1 MSEEITEFTASVAS
15 AIKALIKANW
25 DGKSA
30 PTAAMVH
37 VATELVY
44 ADNLP
49 EANKAHTFLCNIA
62 EYNGMVNAEK
72 LIKLMIDSPSWT
84 ENEFGWMQW
93 NPAECAIVSMKC
105 SGSKSV
111 LEVMLAKYG
120 FDKSNGWWQ
129 KDDVSPEV
137 WKNLAVVAFGNAQQ
151 VKVFVSGDDAR
162 CSLLNGVYG
171 DVVPQRNPG
180 ESWQVLKTVQEHLEN
195 AKRIKRGYSG
205 TRLHKVLVGEGIPE
219 CVLPLVK

>member
-44 ADNLP
+44 ADSMP

-72 LIKLMIDSPSWT
+72 MIRLMIGSPSMEVT
-84 ENEFGWMQW
+84 EFGWMQMTTEW
-93 NPAECAIVSMKC
+93 AEIVSVKC
-105 SGSKSV
+105 ASSLSILETV
-111 LEVMLAKYG
+111 LTKYG

-129 KDDVSPEV
+129 KDNVSPEV
-137 WKNLAVVAFGNAQQ
+137 WKNLAVVAFGNAKQ
-151 VKVFVSGDDAR
+151 VKVFVSGAAERTTVKDVFDE
-162 CSLLNGVYG
+162 
-171 DVVPQRNPG
+171 VVPQRNPG
-180 ESWQVLKTVQEHLEN
+180 ESWEVLKTVQEHLEN